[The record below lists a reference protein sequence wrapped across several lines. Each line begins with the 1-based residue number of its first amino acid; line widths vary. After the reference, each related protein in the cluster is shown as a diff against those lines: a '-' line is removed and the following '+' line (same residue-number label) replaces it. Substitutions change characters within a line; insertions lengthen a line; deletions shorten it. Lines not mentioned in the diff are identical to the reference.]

1 MDDILESGYEGL
13 NMVPIRETSDSV
25 AFTSAVLV
33 IRRGDENI
41 AQVLRQ
47 YVQTNIVLNVQ
58 AAVRAG
64 TIPADY

>member
-1 MDDILESGYEGL
+1 
-13 NMVPIRETSDSV
+13 MVPIRETSDSV

-47 YVQTNIVLNVQ
+47 YVQTTIVLNVQ